1 MNSKNPK
8 YVPKGW
14 ALPESIVRRLGDEIG
29 RQRLMDE
36 DGHLL
41 VLLHTPPKS
50 EHNEERH
57 PAVFWRKP
65 DGEWKS
71 APESGGLLALK
82 ALLSAYMDMATEL
95 DHQAET
101 ASAPRQ
107 FFRVIRELA
116 PLHRSSRHLLEV
128 MEELRKA
135 RPEERELI
143 LLRDEAVNVER
154 AADMAL
160 VDARAGMDFVIAE
173 AGQLQAQMAQQ
184 SAVEAQRLNRLAALF
199 LPMATLAA
207 IFGINRPE
215 DILRMPGL
223 AALVGAGLVLG
234 LFARLLIGR
243 KPGG

>member
-1 MNSKNPK
+1 MNSKNPRF
-8 YVPKGW
+8 VPKGW
-14 ALPESIVRRLGDEIG
+14 ALPETIVRRLGDEIG

-41 VLLHTPPKS
+41 VLLHAPPKS

-82 ALLSAYMDMATEL
+82 ALLSSYMDLATEL
-95 DHQAET
+95 DLQAET

-143 LLRDEAVNVER
+143 LLRDEAVSGEIGVMR
-154 AADMAL
+154 AL
-160 VDARAGMDFVIAE
+160 VVGSGAAPAWIARVSKFWVMGRPLRLVACDLARRVWRGPAWETTERPQNCWAE
-173 AGQLQAQMAQQ
+173 A
-184 SAVEAQRLNRLAALF
+184 
-199 LPMATLAA
+199 
-207 IFGINRPE
+207 
-215 DILRMPGL
+215 
-223 AALVGAGLVLG
+223 
-234 LFARLLIGR
+234 
-243 KPGG
+243 